1 MGDNIIVVALECT
14 GCEGKGRYHY
24 RKNKKV
30 QRDKLEI
37 KKYCKFC
44 KKHCIH
50 KETKQGCSSV
60 GRATVSKTVGREFE
74 TLHPCF
80 GDIVKIMKFF
90 DDIKSELGKI
100 SWINKRDNVKSTL
113 GVLLV
118 TVILGLFLLLVDF
131 IFSSVTKFL
140 LGG

>member
-1 MGDNIIVVALECT
+1 MGDNIIVVAFECT

-50 KETKQGCSSV
+50 KETK
-60 GRATVSKTVGREFE
+60 
-74 TLHPCF
+74 
-80 GDIVKIMKFF
+80 
-90 DDIKSELGKI
+90 
-100 SWINKRDNVKSTL
+100 
-113 GVLLV
+113 
-118 TVILGLFLLLVDF
+118 
-131 IFSSVTKFL
+131 
-140 LGG
+140 